1 MKAELEH
8 LRAENARL
16 THENNRGGVGF
27 PAAVAAATGDKASL
41 TGLLHR
47 VNHIAVVVL
56 DAEKSRA
63 FYEVKNSISYEPF
76 NCILAHF

>member
-16 THENNRGGVGF
+16 THENKRGGIGF
-27 PAAVAAATGDKASL
+27 PAAEDTSAATSL

-47 VNHIAVVVL
+47 VNHIARIVL

-63 FYEVKNSISYEPF
+63 FYEVKRSVFYGLSYDT
-76 NCILAHF
+76 LLHF